1 MEINNIPDV
10 FGNKLRVAVLA
21 ALVTDEKT
29 FRELKEITGATDGN
43 LGAQLIK
50 LEECAV
56 VASDKKFVNRK
67 PQTTYRLTD
76 LGRKMFRKY
85 VELLE
90 KIISGAG
97 ADR

>member
-1 MEINNIPDV
+1 MEINNIPDI
-10 FGNKLRVAVLA
+10 FGNKLRVAILA
-21 ALVTDEKT
+21 ALITDVKT

-50 LEECAV
+50 LEDCAAV
-56 VASDKKFVNRK
+56 ISDKKFVNRK
-67 PQTTYRLTD
+67 PQTTYQLTEF
-76 LGRKMFRKY
+76 GRNMFQEY

-90 KIISGAG
+90 KIINGMG

>member
-10 FGNKLRVAVLA
+10 FGNKLRVAILA
-21 ALVTDEKT
+21 ALVTDAKT

-50 LEECAV
+50 LEECAAV
-56 VASDKKFVNRK
+56 VSDKKFVNRK

-76 LGRKMFRKY
+76 LGRNMFREY

-90 KIISGAG
+90 KIINGTE
-97 ADR
+97 ADG

>member
-10 FGNKLRVAVLA
+10 FGNKLRVAILA
-21 ALVTDEKT
+21 ALVTDVKT

-76 LGRKMFRKY
+76 LGRKMFREY

-90 KIISGAG
+90 KIIGGAG

>member
-10 FGNKLRVAVLA
+10 FGNKLRVAILA
-21 ALVTDEKT
+21 ALVTDVKT
-29 FRELKEITGATDGN
+29 FRELKGITGATDGN

-50 LEECAV
+50 LEECEV
-56 VASDKKFVNRK
+56 VASEKEFVNRK
-67 PQTTYRLTD
+67 PQTTYQITD
-76 LGRKMFRKY
+76 LGRKMFREY

-90 KIISGAG
+90 KIIGGAG

>member
-76 LGRKMFRKY
+76 LGRKMFREY

-90 KIISGAG
+90 KIIGGAG
-97 ADR
+97 ADM

>member
-10 FGNKLRVAVLA
+10 FGNKLRVAILA
-21 ALVTDEKT
+21 ALVTDAKT

-50 LEECAV
+50 LEECAA

-67 PQTTYRLTD
+67 PQTTYQLTD
-76 LGRKMFRKY
+76 FGRNMFREY

-90 KIISGAG
+90 KVINRTG
-97 ADR
+97 ADG

>member
-1 MEINNIPDV
+1 MEISNIPDI

-21 ALVTDEKT
+21 ALITDEKT

-50 LEECAV
+50 LEECEV
-56 VASDKKFVNRK
+56 VASKKEFIKRK
-67 PQTTYRLTD
+67 PQTTYQITD
-76 LGRKMFRKY
+76 IGRKMFREY

-90 KIISGAG
+90 EIIGGTG

>member
-1 MEINNIPDV
+1 MEINNIPDI
-10 FGNKLRVAVLA
+10 FGNKLRVAILA
-21 ALVTDEKT
+21 ALVTDAKT

-56 VASDKKFVNRK
+56 VESDKKFVNRK
-67 PQTTYRLTD
+67 PQTTYQLTD
-76 LGRKMFRKY
+76 FGRNMFREY

-90 KIISGAG
+90 KIINGTG
-97 ADR
+97 ADG